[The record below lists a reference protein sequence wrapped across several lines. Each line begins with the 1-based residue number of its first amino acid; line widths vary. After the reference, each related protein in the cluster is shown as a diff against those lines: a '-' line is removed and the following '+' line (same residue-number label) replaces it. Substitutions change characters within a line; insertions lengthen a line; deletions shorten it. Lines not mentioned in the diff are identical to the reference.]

1 LTVVQKVA
9 FYLTFYY
16 TCYIREPK
24 SCQAALAVLVDDI
37 LRSYNDGYAIR
48 DTSLPEG
55 HPDRDFRMRLML
67 LNWIGDYKGQAKIAN
82 MKHQGAKSCHWCM
95 HTFRKGLGQ
104 SGSNFADN
112 NRRYLPPR
120 SPLRQDADYGEDSL
134 DEEDNK
140 PPEMRTHQTIWDIG
154 MEITCGSLTKKQ
166 KEELATSTGINGLCC
181 LGLLP
186 YFDICLD
193 IMLDFMHVLK
203 NIWQEH
209 LLPVFRGTGVPA
221 PPKKF
226 STKRKKPAQIEEE
239 KAIHAKRKQLYAEVR
254 QVHYTTPRTHHT
266 STRI

>member
-1 LTVVQKVA
+1 VQKVA

-154 MEITCGSLTKKQ
+154 MEITCGPLTKKQ

-193 IMLDFMHVLK
+193 IMLDFM
-203 NIWQEH
+203 EY
-209 LLPVFRGTGVPA
+209 RR
-221 PPKKF
+221 PPKSSQQK
-226 STKRKKPAQIEEE
+226 E
-239 KAIHAKRKQLYAEVR
+239 KNRPRSRRRR
-254 QVHYTTPRTHHT
+254 QYTQSGNS
-266 STRI
+266 STRRYARYITQHREPITRVLAFK